1 MDRDL
6 IVDIGIYCKNVRLNQ
21 NMSLKEFAI
30 LNNDNLKN
38 IWAFEN
44 GRANNIKYIFYYFNI
59 KRKGS
64 SCVGHCFSVSNL
76 LRPTPQNLI
85 NYDRRFYRCSF

>member
-44 GRANNIKYIFYYFNI
+44 GRANNIKYIFYYFNLFDSDSDQKEYVRGLFNI
-59 KRKGS
+59 
-64 SCVGHCFSVSNL
+64 L
-76 LRPTPQNLI
+76 
-85 NYDRRFYRCSF
+85 

>member
-6 IVDIGIYCKNVRLNQ
+6 ISDIGLYCKNVRLNQ
-21 NMSLKEFAI
+21 KASLKDLAI

-44 GRANNIKYIFYYFNI
+44 GKANNIKYIFYYF
-59 KRKGS
+59 K
-64 SCVGHCFSVSNL
+64 L
-76 LRPTPQNLI
+76 LDSDSEQKEYVRGLFDI
-85 NYDRRFYRCSF
+85 L

>member
-6 IVDIGIYCKNVRLNQ
+6 ITDIGTYCKNVRLNQ
-21 NMSLKEFAI
+21 EVSLKDFAI

-44 GRANNIKYIFYYFNI
+44 GKANNIKYIFYYFNLFDSDSDQKEYVRGLFNI
-59 KRKGS
+59 
-64 SCVGHCFSVSNL
+64 L
-76 LRPTPQNLI
+76 
-85 NYDRRFYRCSF
+85 

>member
-6 IVDIGIYCKNVRLNQ
+6 ITDIGIYCKNVRLNQ

-44 GRANNIKYIFYYFNI
+44 GRANNIKYIFYYFKLFDSDSDQKEYVRGLFNI
-59 KRKGS
+59 
-64 SCVGHCFSVSNL
+64 L
-76 LRPTPQNLI
+76 
-85 NYDRRFYRCSF
+85 